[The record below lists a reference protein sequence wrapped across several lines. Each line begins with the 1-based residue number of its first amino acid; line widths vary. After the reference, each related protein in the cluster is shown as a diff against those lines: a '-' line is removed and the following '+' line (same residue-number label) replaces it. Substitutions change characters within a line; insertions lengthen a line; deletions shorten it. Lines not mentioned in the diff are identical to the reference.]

1 MQEWVQ
7 SSFPGRKSCQDC
19 HMQESTGPAA
29 VGGPERKIHRHDMVG
44 VDVSL
49 LAPEDFP
56 GYEELRERTVALLQ
70 ESAEVTLLP
79 SPEERALVVRI
90 QNLAGHALPSGATA
104 DREMWLETFIR
115 DANGQVVFES
125 GTLDDHGDLRIDD
138 AERTTAPGTD
148 PQLALYSQKMYF
160 DPSIADPASTEPR
173 RRVDFLWQPNAEE
186 SHLVYQGGRDDARYE
201 LGTLPAGRYSASVRL
216 LFRSFPPHMLRILEA
231 EAGLDPEVLRRLPTV
246 EMETATVEFELP

>member
-1 MQEWVQ
+1 
-7 SSFPGRKSCQDC
+7 
-19 HMQESTGPAA
+19 
-29 VGGPERKIHRHDMVG
+29 
-44 VDVSL
+44 VSL

-173 RRVDFLWQPNAEE
+173 RRVDFLWQPNRRGATIAAIVAVRPQKARIFPDMTGFESPLAKEDAEIPARRSRNQIKE
-186 SHLVYQGGRDDARYE
+186 RRDAC
-201 LGTLPAGRYSASVRL
+201 RL
-216 LFRSFPPHMLRILEA
+216 
-231 EAGLDPEVLRRLPTV
+231 D
-246 EMETATVEFELP
+246 